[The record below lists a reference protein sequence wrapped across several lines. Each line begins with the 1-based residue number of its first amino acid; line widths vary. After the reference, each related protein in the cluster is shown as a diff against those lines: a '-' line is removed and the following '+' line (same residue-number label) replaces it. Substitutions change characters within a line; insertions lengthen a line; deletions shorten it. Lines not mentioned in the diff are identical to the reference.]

1 MTSAV
6 YKSAGMGGRSAE
18 RQGYG
23 LVVFA
28 AILLAVIGCFN
39 LIYGIAA
46 IANSHVFVANAHYVF
61 GNLRAWGW
69 ITLIIGVVQLLAA
82 AGVFTGNQLA
92 RWFGVAV
99 LGLNAIDQMVFL
111 PAYPFWSLAIIA
123 MDVVAL
129 WGLCAYGS
137 RQNIGAAALCAR
149 REPRP
154 GQAVPMLLDLV
165 LIGVAIALDPLP
177 LTAFLVVL
185 PSERGTVKGAA
196 FVFGWLVSLAIVV
209 TVTVLATG
217 NNPPQPN
224 TAPSLASL
232 AVKITLGVVL
242 VVIAVRHIRARSKPK
257 PPKKPPKWQQH
268 VDSMS
273 PWFALA
279 LAPTLQPWALIGAG
293 AATVVEAKLSS
304 WESFL
309 ALFLYCVL
317 ASSSYL
323 AMEIYAVVRPGQ
335 SQALMGRFRAWIN
348 DHTDQVI
355 IVGSLV
361 IGLWLIA
368 KDIYLIVS

>member
-1 MTSAV
+1 
-6 YKSAGMGGRSAE
+6 
-18 RQGYG
+18 
-23 LVVFA
+23 
-28 AILLAVIGCFN
+28 
-39 LIYGIAA
+39 
-46 IANSHVFVANAHYVF
+46 
-61 GNLRAWGW
+61 
-69 ITLIIGVVQLLAA
+69 
-82 AGVFTGNQLA
+82 
-92 RWFGVAV
+92 
-99 LGLNAIDQMVFL
+99 MV
-111 PAYPFWSLAIIA
+111 
-123 MDVVAL
+123 
-129 WGLCAYGS
+129 
-137 RQNIGAAALCAR
+137 
-149 REPRP
+149 
-154 GQAVPMLLDLV
+154 LDLV